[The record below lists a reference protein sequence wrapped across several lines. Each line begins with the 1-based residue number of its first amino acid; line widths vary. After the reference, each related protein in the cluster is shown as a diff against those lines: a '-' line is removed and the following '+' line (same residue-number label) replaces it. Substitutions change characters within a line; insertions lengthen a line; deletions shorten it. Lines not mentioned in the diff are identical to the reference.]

1 MMGQDQEFSMSVSGQ
16 EKTTHFGFEEVAWSE
31 KARRVR
37 GVFDSVAPKYDVM
50 NDLMSGGLHRLWK
63 DFALSQTGLRTG
75 QRALDVAGGTG
86 DLTRGMAAQVGTQG
100 LVVLSDINGAMLA
113 HGRDRLIDLGLLQG
127 IDYVQ
132 ANAECLPFADASFDC
147 VTIGF
152 GLRNVTDK
160 PKALRSMQRVLKP
173 GGQLLI
179 LEFSQPVAPGL
190 KPLYDAYSFNVL
202 PILGKL
208 VAGDEDSYRYLAESI
223 RKHPDQETLLAMMQE
238 AGLEQCRYHNLSG
251 GIVAL
256 HRGYRF

>member
-1 MMGQDQEFSMSVSGQ
+1 MSSTGH

-37 GVFDSVAPKYDVM
+37 GVFDSVAPKYDLM

-63 DFALSQTGLRTG
+63 SFTLSQTGLRPG

-86 DLTRGMAAQVGTQG
+86 DLARGMAKQVGHDG
-100 LVVLSDINGAMLA
+100 LVVLSDINGAMLS
-113 HGRDRLIDLGLLQG
+113 HGRDRLIDRGHLRGLA
-127 IDYVQ
+127 YSQ

-160 PKALRSMQRVLKP
+160 ARAIASMRRVLKP

-190 KPLYDAYSFNVL
+190 KPVYDAYSFNVL
-202 PILGKL
+202 PVLGQL
-208 VAGDEDSYRYLAESI
+208 VAGDAASYRYLAESI
-223 RKHPDQETLLAMMQE
+223 RKHPDQETLLGMMRDV
-238 AGLEQCRYHNLSG
+238 GLEDCRYHNLSG

-256 HRGYRF
+256 HRGYRY

>member
-1 MMGQDQEFSMSVSGQ
+1 MPSSGQ
-16 EKTTHFGFEEVAWSE
+16 EKTTHFGFEEVAWSD

-37 GVFDSVAPKYDVM
+37 GVFDSVAPKYDLM
-50 NDLMSGGLHRLWK
+50 NDLMSGGLHRFWK
-63 DFALSQTGLRTG
+63 SFALSQTGLRPG

-86 DLTRGMAAQVGTQG
+86 DLSRGMAAQVGERG
-100 LVVLSDINGAMLA
+100 LVVLSDINGSMLA
-113 HGRDRLIDLGLLQG
+113 HGRDRLIDTGLLQG

-132 ANAECLPFADASFDC
+132 ANAECLPFADATFDC

-160 PKALRSMQRVLKP
+160 PKAIASMRRVLKP

-179 LEFSQPVAPGL
+179 LEFSHPVAPGL
-190 KPLYDAYSFNVL
+190 KPVYDAYSFKVL
-202 PILGKL
+202 PILGKF
-208 VAGDEDSYRYLAESI
+208 VAGDEGSYRYLAESI
-223 RKHPDQETLLAMMQE
+223 RKHPDQETLLAIMQE